1 MPDTKPHEAIFTVR
15 GPGYPTRVYE
25 VDHVLALALLTTL
38 ERAEL
43 GGTARQLEL
52 APPAALQEDA
62 RPEVAA

>member
-1 MPDTKPHEAIFTVR
+1 MPDTKPHEAIFTIR

-25 VDHVLALALLTTL
+25 VDHVLALGLLATL

-43 GGTARQLEL
+43 GGTAHRLPL
-52 APPAALQEDA
+52 APEAAVHEVA